1 MLKDCIEIFEKEI
14 ENYKKNNPNGDEI
27 SFITDDY
34 PLTAGTYFLLDLETG
49 AVKETLEV
57 SKDSERTSDLYRKFA
72 KIEYLSM
79 YLDSNKAVA
88 DKNIFSNNIYS
99 FIVKKESVAENK
111 INENL
116 IDGYYDKILSFNQ
129 DKNTDKRRIYLD
141 YEEKHGATD
150 VENAQK
156 ARAAIKNFFEKI
168 YPETQ
173 NEQSPKKGRLAVFFD
188 VEIGE
193 YEKEGNR
200 YLTANVYNSNKYNYL
215 KAEEVFGLPNNNMG
229 LNVKK
234 PFLEN
239 KSRKSGLPCA
249 VSQKD
254 IITQKLFFDYLL
266 NIFGRK
272 KYYVYF
278 TENGVKGFGSHEY
291 PDNISGFFARIMKGQ
306 KECEILDFATVENR
320 SDKICVN
327 VENVL
332 NIRYSE
338 KNPQNLTY
346 KTYKS
351 LNELIPVINEIL
363 YSKWLSSNYFS
374 DAKDIRIKNDSGKL
388 KDILLKTRN
397 MWIDWF
403 YKGKTENLKRN
414 FEYFSL
420 EILKNT
426 IGNFYIPKA
435 REQFNLRAAIID
447 YFDKKETSMSEEIGK
462 IVAKL
467 DEKINSK
474 ASCEIESDEEYYFA
488 VGQAANYFVGL
499 NNATKKSHSLI
510 APVLQCKSNEK
521 LKKVM
526 EKMFL
531 KYGYKIPSN
540 SLRFNNLYGMICRY
554 NPEKSIN
561 SDMLVG
567 GYLYQPL
574 MYKKN
579 EEKEQ

>member
-14 ENYKKNNPNGDEI
+14 ENYKKNNPNGDAI

-57 SKDSERTSDLYRKFA
+57 EKNSERTSDLYRKFA

-79 YLDSNKAVA
+79 YLNSDKAVA
-88 DKNIFSNNIYS
+88 DKKIFSNNIYS

-129 DKNTDKRRIYLD
+129 DKDTHKRKIYLD
-141 YEEKHGATD
+141 YEEKHGAIN

-168 YPETQ
+168 YLETQ
-173 NEQSPKKGRLAVFFD
+173 NEQSPEKEDRLAVFFD

-200 YLTANVYNSNKYNYL
+200 YVSANIYNKNKYNYP
-215 KAEEVFGLPNNNMG
+215 KADEVFGLPDNNMS
-229 LNVKK
+229 LNDDK

-239 KSRKSGLPCA
+239 KSRRKGLPYA
-249 VSQKD
+249 VSKKD
-254 IITQKLFFDYLL
+254 IFTQKLFFDYLL
-266 NIFGRK
+266 NICGRDK
-272 KYYVYF
+272 RFVFF
-278 TENGVKGFGSHEY
+278 TENGVKGFGNDEY
-291 PDNISGFFARIMKGQ
+291 PDNISGFFVKIKKG
-306 KECEILDFATVENR
+306 KKGCDILDFAMVENR

-332 NIRYSE
+332 NIRYSK
-338 KNPQNLTY
+338 KNSQKLTY

-351 LNELIPVINEIL
+351 LNELIPVINKIL
-363 YSKWLSSNYFS
+363 YGKSPKL
-374 DAKDIRIKNDSGKL
+374 NDFL
-388 KDILLKTRN
+388 RN
-397 MWIDWF
+397 MWNDWF

-414 FEYFSL
+414 FEYFSM

-426 IGNFYIPKA
+426 IENFDIDKNPKA
-435 REQFNLRAAIID
+435 SEQFNLRAAIID

-474 ASCEIESDEEYYFA
+474 TSYEIESDDEYYFA
-488 VGQAANYFVGL
+488 VGQLAKFFIRCSKS
-499 NNATKKSHSLI
+499 TDKKHSLFI
-510 APVLQCKSNEK
+510 PLLKCKKKEDI
-521 LKKVM
+521 KKVL
-526 EKMFL
+526 ERMFV
-531 KYGYKIPSN
+531 KYGYSISANWLK
-540 SLRFNNLYGMICRY
+540 FNNLYGMICRY
-554 NPEKSIN
+554 SPEKSIN
-561 SDMLVG
+561 YDILTG
-567 GYLYQPL
+567 GYLYRL
-574 MYKKN
+574 LLDN
-579 EEKEQ
+579 IDDEEKEQ